1 MCSLRPWS
9 WFTVIA
15 HASHRRTLADLRKR
29 VRSQRT
35 YIIILQYYYIFVKLY
50 FVLLHKHLFGFEAHC
65 DVRMCYNLGMN
76 EQLLTSTAKHL
87 VSAGKGV
94 LAADE
99 SSVSCQKRFE
109 AVGVACTEETRRVY
123 RELLVTTPE
132 ARGILSGVIFYDETF
147 WQSTSDGKL
156 LREYCAENRI
166 LPGIKVDEGL
176 VDLPGFPGEKLTKGL
191 DSLPERMAKY
201 RDAGAKFAKWRAVI
215 AIGPGIPTDNLIGA
229 NTFILARYARICQ
242 EYDIVPM
249 VEPEVLFDGTHTIEE
264 CEAVI
269 VRVYKMLFSFMKEY
283 KVYMPGAILK
293 TSMVIPGKDSG
304 KEMLPEDVATRT
316 VRALHDHVPHNLGG
330 VVFLS
335 GGQTPTQAFLNLN
348 AIAQKAPHPWGV
360 TFSFSR
366 ALQDPVLKHWAA
378 HQDDHKGSMEVFAH
392 QLKIAV
398 DAREGKLNTADL
410 GGDFVSQSQDL

>member
-1 MCSLRPWS
+1 M
-9 WFTVIA
+9 
-15 HASHRRTLADLRKR
+15 
-29 VRSQRT
+29 
-35 YIIILQYYYIFVKLY
+35 LY
-50 FVLLHKHLFGFEAHC
+50 FHH
-65 DVRMCYNLGMN
+65 MN
-76 EQLLTSTAKHL
+76 EQLLTSTAKYL
-87 VSAGKGV
+87 VSAGRGV

-99 SSVSCQKRFE
+99 SSPSCQKRFD
-109 AVGVACTEETRRVY
+109 AVGVECTEETRRVY
-123 RELLVTTPE
+123 REILVTTPE

-156 LREYCAENRI
+156 LREYSVENGI
-166 LPGIKVDEGL
+166 YPGIKVDEGL
-176 VDLPGFPGEKLTKGL
+176 ADLPGFPGEKITKGL
-191 DSLPERMAKY
+191 DALPERMAKY

-215 AIGPGIPTDNLIGA
+215 VIDKGTPTDEAIKA
-229 NTFILARYARICQ
+229 NAFVLARYARICQ
-242 EYDIVPM
+242 DHDIVPM

-264 CEAVI
+264 SEAVI
-269 VRVYKMLFSFMKEY
+269 TRVYTALFAAMKEY
-283 KVYMPGAILK
+283 KVYLPGAILK

-304 KEMLPEDVATRT
+304 KEMIPEDVATRT
-316 VRALHDHVPHNLGG
+316 VRALHGHVPHDLGG

-348 AIAQKAPHPWGV
+348 AIAKMAPHPWGV

-378 HQDDHKGSMEVFAH
+378 HLADHKASMDVFAH

-398 DAREGKLNTADL
+398 EARDGKLNTSDL